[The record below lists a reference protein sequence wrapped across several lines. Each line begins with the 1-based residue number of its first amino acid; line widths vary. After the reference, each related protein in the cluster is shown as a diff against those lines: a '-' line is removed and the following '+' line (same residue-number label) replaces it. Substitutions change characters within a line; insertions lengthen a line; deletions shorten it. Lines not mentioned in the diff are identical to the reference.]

1 MPMAED
7 WAVYNQ
13 SKATSCLP
21 DSNCYR
27 VDTGTEIPEVKKC
40 WHESSAKG
48 HWVSGPAK
56 VEISLTIVASN

>member
-13 SKATSCLP
+13 SRSHHAYQIAVATELIL
-21 DSNCYR
+21 
-27 VDTGTEIPEVKKC
+27 EQIPEVKKC

-48 HWVSGPAK
+48 HWVSGPAN